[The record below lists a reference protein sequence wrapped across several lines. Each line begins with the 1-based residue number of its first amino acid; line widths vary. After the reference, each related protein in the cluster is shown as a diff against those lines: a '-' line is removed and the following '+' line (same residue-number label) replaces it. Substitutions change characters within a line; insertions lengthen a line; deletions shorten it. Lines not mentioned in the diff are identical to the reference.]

1 MAKRAI
7 SVSELEKKKY
17 KLFDFE
23 GEFYDAFDRPEKK
36 GVWFIWGN
44 SGNGKTTFVLEL
56 VKYLAQFGKVGYNSL
71 EEGSAHTMQKA
82 FRNVGMSEVARKI
95 ILIEGESKEE
105 ISERLMKKQSPDFIV
120 IDSFQYW
127 QISYKEYIAFKA
139 KHKDKLIIFV
149 SHADGKQPAGR
160 AAKSVMY
167 DSSLK
172 IWVEGFKAFSKGRY
186 IGSTGQYIIWPEGVI
201 KYWGTI

>member
-1 MAKRAI
+1 MAKRAL

-17 KLFDFE
+17 KLFPFE

-127 QISYKEYIAFKA
+127 QMSYKQYIAFKA

-149 SHADGKQPAGR
+149 SHADGKKPAGR
-160 AAKSVMY
+160 AAVSVSY
-167 DSSLK
+167 DAGLK
-172 IWVEGFKAFSKGRY
+172 IWVEGHKAFSKGRY